1 MAEVLNAMTVDVEDW
16 FSATILQC
24 SGMVVD
30 PTPVVERNTEE
41 LLDFFEEH
49 GVKAT
54 WFFLGEVAEA
64 YPRLVSEIVGA
75 GHEPAVHGYH
85 HHQVDGMSSDAF
97 KDSVVRAKDAVEQAG
112 GVEVTGFRAVDF
124 GINTETSFVLDVLLE
139 IGFKYDS
146 SLFPFGGP
154 RYGSSRVPLG
164 PHCIRINGGEIFEV
178 PVTVGEILGFR
189 LPATGG
195 GYFRM
200 FPLWYTRMLFRL
212 AHSAGRSVVFY
223 LHPCEIERETTLDSL
238 PSGLTLQQCD
248 CVKKLFRSQSKN
260 RGNGRSKLK
269 RIFSKYAF
277 GSVRDVFDID

>member
-1 MAEVLNAMTVDVEDW
+1 MTEVLNAMTVDVEDW
-16 FSATILQC
+16 FNATILQC

-41 LLDFFEEH
+41 LLALFEEH

-54 WFFLGEVAEA
+54 WFFLGEVAKA
-64 YPRLVSEIVGA
+64 YPRLVGEIVGA

-85 HHQVDGMSSDAF
+85 HHQVDGMSPDAF
-97 KDSVVRAKDAVEQAG
+97 KDSVVRAKDVVEQAG

-124 GINTETSFVLDVLLE
+124 GVNTETSFVLEVLLE
-139 IGFKYDS
+139 TGFKYDS

-164 PHCIRINGGEIFEV
+164 PHRIPVNGGEIFEV

-189 LPATGG
+189 LPAAGG

-200 FPLWYTRMLFRL
+200 FPLWYTRMLFKL
-212 AHSAGRSVVFY
+212 AHSADRSVVFY

-238 PSGLTLQQCD
+238 PSGLTPQQCD
-248 CVKKLFRSQSKN
+248 CVEKLFRAQSKIC
-260 RGNGRSKLK
+260 GHGRSKLK
-269 RIFSKYAF
+269 RIISKYTF
-277 GSVRDVFDID
+277 GSIRDVFGID